1 MTTTT
6 IKVDSLVRDRLAA
19 LANAKGQTMGGL
31 LAEVTERLERETFF
45 ARAHEQ
51 LEHLRADEPDEWAQ
65 DRGESRSWQHGTDR
79 DTLALQD
86 EPGWWE

>member
-6 IKVDSLVRDRLAA
+6 IKVDARIRDRLAA
-19 LANAKGQTMGGL
+19 LAKERGTTMGSL
-31 LAEVTERLERETFF
+31 LVEVTERLEREAFF

-51 LEHLRADEPDEWAQ
+51 LSRLQEDDPSAWAADLTEAAA
-65 DRGESRSWQHGTDR
+65 WQSGTDR
-79 DTLALQD
+79 DTLTSQD